1 MDAAIAN
8 PSTCG
13 YANCSCTRRAHR
25 IAVGTAACFAARGRP
40 SRGTAAEEKGGGL
53 STRFFTVLVSVIG
66 FVGPLRLLLLE
77 VSVNCCT
84 VLYGSLWFFIV
95 FYLIHLMLIS
105 SPCLNDD
112 NMASY
117 YQHDLL
123 SHFVYLDT
131 RASFYIAYFVPSWH
145 PERKRETDRYL
156 YIYIYIYFKED
167 RLTGLS
173 QTGIEKSM
181 VASLISTTI

>member
-77 VSVNCCT
+77 ASVNCCT
-84 VLYGSLWFFIV
+84 VLYSSLWCFIV

-117 YQHDLL
+117 YQH
-123 SHFVYLDT
+123 VYCIILFIYT
-131 RASFYIAYFVPSWH
+131 YVP
-145 PERKRETDRYL
+145 PVILRTLCPPGIQREGEKETDIF
-156 YIYIYIYFKED
+156 IYIYIYFKED
-167 RLTGLS
+167 RLTGLHK
-173 QTGIEKSM
+173 QGLKN
-181 VASLISTTI
+181 LWWLL